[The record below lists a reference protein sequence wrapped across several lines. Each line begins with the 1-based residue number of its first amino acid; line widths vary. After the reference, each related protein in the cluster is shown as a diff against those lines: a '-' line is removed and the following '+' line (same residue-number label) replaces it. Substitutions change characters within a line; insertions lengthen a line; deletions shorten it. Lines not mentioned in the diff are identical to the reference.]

1 MKSSFF
7 QFSSFVN
14 VIVLIFLILPVAFIY
29 PQQTKNS
36 TVRAIDVSGFYDS
49 AHHWKDITDH
59 EQFIVMLPN
68 QKRYKPS
75 QVKEIADNILL
86 YQQKNGGFPKNYDM
100 QAILTPEQKKIL
112 KEGRDSL
119 RTTFDNGAT
128 HSQVE
133 YLAQAYAMLKDKR
146 YADAALRGIHFM
158 LEAQYPNGCFPQFYP
173 DTSRYRKYITFND
186 NAMIGV
192 MTVFHHIVQN
202 NPNYSFVDA
211 ATREK
216 VQKAFDKGID
226 CILNCQIVENG
237 KTTVWCQQ
245 HDEFNFKP
253 RGARTFEL
261 PSKCGDESA
270 GIVLFLMSIN
280 HPDKQIINSVKNAV
294 EWFKESELH
303 GIREETIKAPKI
315 VFKYRTSKT
324 DRIVVKDPK
333 APPVWARFYTL
344 KTNKPF
350 FCDRNGIAV
359 YSLSKIGR
367 ERRDGYT
374 WYNYEPQKVLDAYP
388 AWLKQIASSN

>member
-1 MKSSFF
+1 MKSSFLSCAVLF
-7 QFSSFVN
+7 FLLSSIN
-14 VIVLIFLILPVAFIY
+14 SAY
-29 PQQTKNS
+29 PQPTKES
-36 TVRAIDVSGFYDS
+36 SGSEIDVSGFYDS

-68 QKRYKPS
+68 QKKYKPS

-100 QAILTPEQKKIL
+100 QAILTPDQKKIL

-133 YLAQAYAMLKDKR
+133 YLAKAYAMLKDKR
-146 YADAALRGIHFM
+146 YADAVLRGIHFM
-158 LEAQYPNGCFPQFYP
+158 LEAQYPNGGFPQFYP
-173 DTSRYRKYITFND
+173 DTSGYRKYITFND

-202 NPNYSFVDA
+202 DPDFSFVDA
-211 ATREK
+211 ATRKE
-216 VQKAFDKGID
+216 VQKGFDKGID
-226 CILNCQIVENG
+226 CILKCQINENG
-237 KTTVWCQQ
+237 KLTVWCQQ
-245 HDEFNFKP
+245 HDNIDFSP

-270 GIVLFLMSIN
+270 GIVLFLMSID
-280 HPDKQIINSVKNAV
+280 HPGKEIINSIKSAV

-315 VFKYRTSKT
+315 VFKYRTSIT
-324 DRIVVKDPK
+324 DKIVVKDPN

-344 KTNKPF
+344 QTNTPF
-350 FCDRNGIAV
+350 FCDRNGVAV
-359 YSLSKIGR
+359 DSLSEVGR

-374 WYNYEPQKVLDAYP
+374 WYNYASQEVLDKYP
-388 AWLKQIASSN
+388 AWLKRVEGKD

>member
-1 MKSSFF
+1 MKPNFLSAKNILVFAIFISLVFLSS
-7 QFSSFVN
+7 SN
-14 VIVLIFLILPVAFIY
+14 
-29 PQQTKNS
+29 PQDVEKAS
-36 TVRAIDVSGFYDS
+36 KKAIDVSGFYDS

-68 QKRYKPS
+68 QKKYKPT

-100 QAILTPEQKKIL
+100 MAILTPEQKAIL

-133 YLAQAYAMLKDKR
+133 YLAKAYSLLKDKR

-158 LEAQYPNGCFPQFYP
+158 LDAQYPNVGFPQFYP
-173 DTSRYRKYITFND
+173 DTSGYRKYITFND
-186 NAMIGV
+186 GAMIGV
-192 MTVFHHIVQN
+192 MKVFKNIVTN
-202 NPNYSFVDA
+202 DPDFSFVDNV
-211 ATREK
+211 TRAK
-216 VQKAFDKGID
+216 VKVAYDKGLD
-226 CILNCQIVENG
+226 CILKCQIVENG
-237 KTTVWCQQ
+237 KLTIWYQQ
-245 HDEFNFKP
+245 HDEINFKP

-270 GIVLFLMSIN
+270 DIVLFLMSIK
-280 HPDKQIINSVKNAV
+280 HPGKAIINSIKSAV

-303 GIREETIKAPKI
+303 GIREETIKAPKV
-315 VFKYRTSKT
+315 VFKYRTSVT

-344 KTNKPF
+344 KGNKQF

-359 YSLSKIGR
+359 YSLAQVGR

-388 AWLKQIASSN
+388 AWLKMIGESD